1 VLDGIRRAAGR
12 APGPLGP
19 VLDLSVSTVGD
30 WVNLLRGVPQ
40 ARDVDEWDPE
50 YIRKTLPALG
60 TLFDVYFRPEV
71 SGLEN
76 IPAEGASLLV
86 GNHSGGTMIADT
98 FVLAVEFYRRF
109 GPERRFHQLAHDV
122 AVALPTLGTMIRRY
136 GTLAASHDNAR
147 RAFRAGSPILVYPG
161 GDYESFRPSWHSDR
175 IEFGGRKGFIDLA
188 LDERVPLVPVVAI
201 GGQETGLFLTRGQT
215 LARLLMLD
223 RLLRIKV
230 LPVVL
235 GPPFGVSVLDLPM
248 PRIPLPAKIEVRVLP
263 PIDLRERF
271 GDDADRDAVYEQVT
285 GEMQRALD
293 ELARE
298 RDLPL
303 LG

>member
-1 VLDGIRRAAGR
+1 VLDGLRRTAGR
-12 APGPLGP
+12 APGLLGP
-19 VLDLSVSTVGD
+19 VLDLSVSTASD
-30 WVNLLRGVPQ
+30 WVNLFRGAPQ
-40 ARDVDEWDPE
+40 AQDVDEWDAH
-50 YIRKTLPALG
+50 YIRQTLPVLG
-60 TLFDVYFRPEV
+60 GLFDVYFRPEV

-76 IPAEGASLLV
+76 IPQQGAALLV

-98 FVLAVEFYRRF
+98 FVFAVEFYRRF

-147 RAFRAGSPILVYPG
+147 RAFRAGAPVLVYPG

-201 GGQETGLFLTRGQT
+201 GGQETALFLTRGQT

-248 PRIPLPAKIEVRVLP
+248 PRIPLPAKIAVKVLP

-271 GDDADRDAVYEQVT
+271 GEDPDRDAVYEEVT

-293 ELARE
+293 ELAAE
-298 RDLPL
+298 RDLPVI
-303 LG
+303 G